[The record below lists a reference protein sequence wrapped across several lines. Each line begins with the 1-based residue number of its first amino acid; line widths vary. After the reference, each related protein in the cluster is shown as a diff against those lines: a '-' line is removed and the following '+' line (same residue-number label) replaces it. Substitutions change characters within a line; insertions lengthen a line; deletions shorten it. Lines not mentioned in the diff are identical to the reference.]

1 MNPFSKQ
8 QTSFFQDNE
17 KDFELKTS
25 ILYLD
30 KTYEVDNLWKYIK
43 LKFFTRKT
51 NKIMKNLKLF
61 FNPATK

>member
-30 KTYEVDNLWKYIK
+30 KTYEVDNL
-43 LKFFTRKT
+43 
-51 NKIMKNLKLF
+51 
-61 FNPATK
+61 